1 MSQCIGKKAREPMRA
16 FRQEVAWVA
25 ACVLACLVAFS
36 SVGATLER
44 GQLRLHY
51 PEGQEGLAL
60 ETMEVLQSGLLRYSS
75 RLPAGVDPIQVHICQ
90 TREEFGELFGGLPAR
105 RVEGFARS
113 REGIIVLK
121 APRLLGTGSNY
132 AAIARH
138 ELLHVL
144 LARNTDPDN
153 LPRWLNEGI
162 AMTLS
167 RENRWG
173 TMFSMARIYTGGR
186 VIEYEELPN
195 VFNAPGNETV
205 FGDAYVQS
213 LSMTRYLQ
221 AQVGE
226 ERFWAMVRG
235 LQSGPFEEAV
245 HAQTGATLE
254 DFFGA
259 WRASL
264 WRTALISSIVTGLSV
279 FQVAAIL
286 LVVGY
291 FRRRARNRRIVRT
304 WDEEVEEGDA

>member
-1 MSQCIGKKAREPMRA
+1 MG
-16 FRQEVAWVA
+16 
-25 ACVLACLVAFS
+25 VLHAGLI
-36 SVGATLER
+36 TYER
-44 GQLRLHY
+44 RF
-51 PEGQEGLAL
+51 
-60 ETMEVLQSGLLRYSS
+60 
-75 RLPAGVDPIQVHICQ
+75 PAGEEPIQVHICQ
-90 TREEFGELFGGLPAR
+90 TIEEFERLFGGLSAR

-167 RENRWG
+167 RENRWA
-173 TMFSMARIYTGGR
+173 TMFSMAQIYTGGR
-186 VIEYEELPN
+186 VIEYEELPH

-221 AQVGE
+221 SQVGE

-235 LQSGPFEEAV
+235 LQSGSFEEALR
-245 HAQTGATLE
+245 AQTGVTLE
-254 DFFGA
+254 EFFDA
-259 WRASL
+259 WHASL

-279 FQVAAIL
+279 FQVAALL

-291 FRRRARNRRIVRT
+291 LRRRARDRRIVQR
-304 WDEEVEEGDA
+304 WDEEGEEGDA

>member
-1 MSQCIGKKAREPMRA
+1 MSTFSQKVARA
-16 FRQEVAWVA
+16 VACAVI
-25 ACVLACLVAFS
+25 CLVGS
-36 SVGATLER
+36 SSFAATLER
-44 GQLRLHY
+44 DHLRLHY
-51 PEGQEGLAL
+51 SEGQESLAL
-60 ETMEVLQSGLLRYSS
+60 ETMSVLTTGLITYSQ
-75 RLPAGVDPIQVHICQ
+75 RLPAGEEPIQIHICQ
-90 TREEFGELFGGLPAR
+90 TIEEFEGLSGGLPAKR
-105 RVEGFARS
+105 IEGFARS

-162 AMTLS
+162 AMILS
-167 RENRWG
+167 REDRWA

-186 VIEYEELPN
+186 GIEYEELPY

-221 AQVGE
+221 SQVGE
-226 ERFWAMVRG
+226 VRFWAMVRG
-235 LQSGPFEEAV
+235 LQSGSFGEAL
-245 HAQTGATLE
+245 HAQTGVTLE
-254 DFFGA
+254 EFFEA

-279 FQVAAIL
+279 FQVAALL

-291 FRRRARNRRIVRT
+291 FRRRARNRRILQT
-304 WDEEVEEGDA
+304 WDEEGDDGDAW

>member
-1 MSQCIGKKAREPMRA
+1 MST
-16 FRQEVAWVA
+16 FRQRVARAVA
-25 ACVLACLVAFS
+25 CAVICLVASS

-44 GQLRLHY
+44 GQLRLQY
-51 PEGQEGLAL
+51 AEGQEAVAL
-60 ETMEVLQSGLLRYSS
+60 ETMEVLQSGLRTYSS
-75 RLPAGVDPIQVHICQ
+75 RLPAGVDPIHVHICQ
-90 TREEFGELFGGLPAR
+90 TIEEFRGLSGGLPAM

-121 APRLLGTGSNY
+121 APRLLSTGSNY

-162 AMTLS
+162 AMILS

-186 VIEYEELPN
+186 VIEYEDLPY

-221 AQVGE
+221 SQVGQ

-235 LQSGPFEEAV
+235 LQSGSFEEALR
-245 HAQTGATLE
+245 AQTGVTLE
-254 DFFGA
+254 EFFDA

-264 WRTALISSIVTGLSV
+264 WRTALISSIVTGLSI
-279 FQVAAIL
+279 FQVAALL

-291 FRRRARNRRIVRT
+291 LRRRARNRRIVQT
-304 WDEEVEEGDA
+304 WDEEDGEGDTW

>member
-1 MSQCIGKKAREPMRA
+1 MSTFSQKVARA
-16 FRQEVAWVA
+16 VACAVICLAGSFSFA
-25 ACVLACLVAFS
+25 A
-36 SVGATLER
+36 TIER
-44 GQLRLHY
+44 DQLLLHY
-51 PEGQEGLAL
+51 SEGQESLAL
-60 ETMEVLQSGLLRYSS
+60 ETMSVLNAGLIAYGQ
-75 RLPAGVDPIQVHICQ
+75 RLPAGEEPIQIHICQ
-90 TREEFGELFGGLPAR
+90 TLEEFEGLSGGLPAKR
-105 RVEGFARS
+105 IEGFARS

-144 LARNTDPDN
+144 LARNTNPDN

-162 AMTLS
+162 AMILS
-167 RENRWG
+167 RENRWA

-186 VIEYEELPN
+186 VIEYEDLPH
-195 VFNAPGNETV
+195 VFNAPGNEMV

-221 AQVGE
+221 SQVGK
-226 ERFWAMVRG
+226 ERFWAMVQG
-235 LQSGPFEEAV
+235 LQSGPFEEALRT
-245 HAQTGATLE
+245 QTGVTLE
-254 DFFGA
+254 EFFDA

-264 WRTALISSIVTGLSV
+264 WQTALISSIVTGLSI

-291 FRRRARNRRIVRT
+291 LRRRARNRRIVQT
-304 WDEEVEEGDA
+304 WDEEEGEEGDAW